1 MYLFSD
7 EIRVSDGARGDTV
20 IAVKMVQPC
29 GTVPKLLSIKYLTR
43 PNFMINQ
50 NLSANHV
57 VGANSRGKAAGYE

>member
-7 EIRVSDGARGDTV
+7 EIRVSDGSRGDTV
-20 IAVKMVQPC
+20 IAVKMAQPC
-29 GTVPKLLSIKYLTR
+29 GTVTKLLSIKYRTR

-57 VGANSRGKAAGYE
+57 VGANTRWKAAGYE